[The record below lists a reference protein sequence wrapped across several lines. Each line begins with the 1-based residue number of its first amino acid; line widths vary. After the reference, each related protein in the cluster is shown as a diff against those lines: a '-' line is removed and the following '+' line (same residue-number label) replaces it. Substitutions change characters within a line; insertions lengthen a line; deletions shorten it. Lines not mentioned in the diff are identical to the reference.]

1 MFGFMV
7 DDSEDPIRYR
17 GTVILVITVITVASI
32 GIIQTVPH
40 PYLEP
45 ELNVRIGIID
55 SGINRDV
62 TLETHI
68 VAQKSFVNSS
78 YGYPVNDTTTTD
90 SEPSG
95 TSHGTYISRII
106 ATRAP
111 DAGIV
116 NAKVVS
122 KNDIA
127 TIDGVIAAIR
137 WAVLEENCSVI
148 NLSLG
153 LELVSNDLIADTMRW
168 AFNRGVSIVAAAGNN
183 GQSGITGSSI
193 DAPAA
198 YPEVIA
204 VAAVDENLKPF
215 YFSGTGPL
223 RNRLMK
229 PDIAAWG
236 FYRETGVYVFGTSFA
251 APVVTAVAAMIISHC
266 QQNDWSWTPGLVK
279 ATIMASA
286 THLSFESWL
295 VGAGLVDLQDALL
308 YIDNSHKQD
317 GIPYVAAISPTK
329 SPFSFETFFVNQSI
343 MIPVSIFTSK
353 VTSFLLTYNG
363 AAKQAIRGPHEI
375 TVNQTGTITLEL
387 CYVSDSGKVGI
398 DAIISFVAIDFQT
411 MQIEFEFDAVLP
423 YKKIAFDVSH
433 TSWGIDSVYGQFRT
447 LTSKINN
454 LGDSVDE
461 LRSLSDITFNTLSQ
475 YDAIFVLDPCGWEYY
490 MDNNSIKQRTEFTY
504 TQDQINAYLQYWE
517 QGGGLFLIGLSN
529 DSLDLQN
536 ANALYNAFNVTLN
549 YDLIPSISLI
559 VNGIPSTTKIDE
571 MADHP
576 VTSFIDS
583 FDYNGCSLNYTG
595 DAYELAWKEVSLID
609 LNGSIY
615 KENRTVLV
623 GMENDNGGRFLAT
636 GSNFFVDNWALNN
649 LYQSDQ
655 DWKLVLQSLFWLVH
669 ILHP

>member
-1 MFGFMV
+1 MV

-17 GTVILVITVITVASI
+17 GTVILVITIITIASI
-32 GIIQTVPH
+32 GILQTVPQ
-40 PYLEP
+40 PYHEP

-55 SGINRDV
+55 SGINRDAS
-62 TLETHI
+62 LETHI

-78 YGYPVNDTTTTD
+78 YGYPITDNTTTD

-95 TSHGTYISRII
+95 TSHGTYICKII
-106 ATRAP
+106 AARAP

-116 NAKVVS
+116 IAKVVS
-122 KNDIA
+122 KDDVA

-137 WAVLEENCSVI
+137 WAILEENCSVI

-153 LELVSNDLIADTMRW
+153 LELVSNDLIAETMRW

-183 GQSGITGSSI
+183 GQNGITGSSI
-193 DAPAA
+193 DSPAA

-204 VAAVDENLKPF
+204 VAGVDENLKPF

-223 RNRLMK
+223 RDRTMK

-236 FYRETGVYVFGTSFA
+236 FYRETGVNVFGTSFA
-251 APVVTAVAAMIISHC
+251 APVVSAVAAMIISHC
-266 QQNDWSWTPGLVK
+266 QENGWSWTPGLVK
-279 ATIMASA
+279 AAIMASA
-286 THLSFESWL
+286 TPLSSESWL
-295 VGAGLVDLQDALL
+295 VGAGLVNLQDALL
-308 YIDNSHKQD
+308 YIDNSYKQN
-317 GIPYVAAISPTK
+317 GVPYVAAISPTE
-329 SPFSFETFFVNQSI
+329 SPFSFETVFVNQSI
-343 MIPVSIFTSK
+343 MIPISIFTSIE
-353 VTSFLLTYNG
+353 TEFILTYNG
-363 AAKQAIRGPHEI
+363 DDKQAIRGPHEV
-375 TVNQTGTITLEL
+375 TVNQTGTVTLEI
-387 CYVSDSGKVGI
+387 CYVSGSGKVGA
-398 DAIISFVAIDFQT
+398 DAVISFVAINFQT
-411 MQIEFEFDAVLP
+411 MEIRFDFDAVIP
-423 YKKIAFDVSH
+423 YKKIAFDLSH
-433 TSWGIDSVYGQFRT
+433 TSWAMDSVYGQFRT
-447 LTSKINN
+447 LTSKLNN
-454 LGDSVDE
+454 LGDSVDG
-461 LRSLSDITFNTLSQ
+461 LTSLSDITFDTLSQ
-475 YDAIFVLDPCGWEYY
+475 YDAVFVLDPCAWEYY

-504 TQDQINAYLQYWE
+504 TQDEINAYLQYWK

-536 ANALYNAFNVTLN
+536 ANTLYNAFNVTLN
-549 YDLIPSISLI
+549 YDLIPSITLI
-559 VNGIPSTTKIDE
+559 VNGIASTTIIDE

-595 DAYELAWKEVSLID
+595 DAYELAWKELSFTNQ
-609 LNGSIY
+609 NGTIY

-649 LYQSDQ
+649 LYQADQ